1 MTEHTGLYYSENTAL
16 KEIALLDPALFNK
29 GISLYEVLRVQDG
42 WCLFLQDHLQRL
54 QESVHLSGFD
64 YTVDLSL
71 FRGLLGNLICRNN
84 LHEGNIKLVLHFTA
98 PDSPALYAYFIPHAY
113 PVPSMYAEGVDTVL
127 FGASRSNPNVKR
139 LVPEIREKINH
150 ILLTKNLYEVLLVK
164 NNCITEG
171 SRSNVFFIQGERVIT
186 PPGDQVLK
194 GITRHKV
201 IDLCNT
207 LNYRLFEKSV
217 STSELS
223 EMDAAFLTGTS
234 PKILGIRRIGSVS
247 FPVTNPI
254 MISLAEAYD
263 GLIAAYIQL
272 HATDS

>member
-1 MTEHTGLYYSENTAL
+1 MTEHTGFYFLENTTL
-16 KEIALLDPALFNK
+16 KEIVLLDPALFNK
-29 GISLYEVLRVQDG
+29 GISLYEVLRVQDSC
-42 WCLFLQDHLQRL
+42 CLFLEDHLQRL
-54 QESVHLSGFD
+54 QESVLLSGFR

-71 FRGLLGNLICRNN
+71 FPGLLGNLIFRNS
-84 LHEGNIKLVLHFTA
+84 LRQGNIKLVLHFTT

-113 PVPSMYAEGVDTVL
+113 PLPAMYAEGVDTVL
-127 FGASRSNPNVKR
+127 FRASRSNPNVKR

-164 NNCITEG
+164 NNSITEG
-171 SRSNVFFIQGERVIT
+171 SRSNVFFIQGKKVIT

-194 GITRHKV
+194 GITRNKV
-201 IDLCNT
+201 IELCDK
-207 LNYRLFEKSV
+207 LNYRLFERSV
-217 STSELS
+217 STNQLS
-223 EMDAAFLTGTS
+223 GMDAAFLTGTS
-234 PKILGIRRIGSVS
+234 PKILGIRRIGSYT

-272 HATDS
+272 HATGS